1 MKVSGFTIARNICR
15 FDYPAVESIRSL
27 LPLVDELVVACG
39 RSEDETRERISAIGD
54 SRIRIIDTVW
64 DESLREGG
72 RVLADETNKALAAT
86 NPASDWCFYLQADEV
101 LHEKDYPAI
110 REAMEACL
118 HRPEVDGL
126 LFGYRH
132 FYGAYRYVGN
142 SRSWY
147 RNEIRVVRPQPG
159 LHSYR
164 DAQGFRI
171 GNRKLRVFRADAE
184 VYHYGWVKNPRQ
196 QQEKQRHFNK
206 LWHPDEVVDERVG
219 KADAYD
225 YALIDS
231 LDLFRGSHPA
241 VMAGRISR
249 MDWDFEFDIS
259 RKKRSLKDR
268 LLQGY
273 ESLTGRRLFEYRN
286 YRLLS

>member
-15 FDYPAVESIRSL
+15 FDYPAVESIQSL

-39 RSEDETRERISAIGD
+39 QSEDETRERISAIGD
-54 SRIRIIDTVW
+54 SRIRIIDTIW

-86 NPASDWCFYLQADEV
+86 APDSDWCFYLQADEV

-110 REAMEACL
+110 REAMRACL
-118 HRPEVDGL
+118 NRPGVDGL
-126 LFGYRH
+126 LFDYRH
-132 FYGAYRYVGN
+132 FYGAYRYVGD
-142 SRSWY
+142 SRAWY

-171 GNRKLRVFRADAE
+171 GNRKLRVCRAGAE

-206 LWHPDEVVDERVG
+206 LWHPDEVVEARVG
-219 KADAYD
+219 KAGDYD

-231 LDLFRGSHPA
+231 LDLFRETHPA
-241 VMAGRISR
+241 VMAGRIAR

-268 LLQGY
+268 LLGSF
-273 ESLTGRRLFEYRN
+273 EALTGRRLFEYRN
-286 YRLLS
+286 YRLIS